1 MHQINGRWGRTLVVA
16 AMLGAA
22 VFAGGSVPAFA
33 RTSAQHA
40 DCVKVPPL
48 AISLSPMS
56 GPAGSLVMVSANW
69 PMTCPAKGVIKF
81 RDSLG
86 KVTWME
92 KFHIP
97 VGKGGFAKIVT
108 IPVNAAP
115 GMAKVNVVLHYL
127 VCDQDGCRKTIA
139 KDSAPFHVT

>member
-56 GPAGSLVMVSANW
+56 GPAGSPVMVSANW

-108 IPVNAAP
+108 IPVKAAP
-115 GMAKVNVVLHYL
+115 GMGKVHVALHYL
-127 VCDQDGCRKTIA
+127 VCKQNGCRKTIA
-139 KDSAPFHVT
+139 KDSAPFFVT